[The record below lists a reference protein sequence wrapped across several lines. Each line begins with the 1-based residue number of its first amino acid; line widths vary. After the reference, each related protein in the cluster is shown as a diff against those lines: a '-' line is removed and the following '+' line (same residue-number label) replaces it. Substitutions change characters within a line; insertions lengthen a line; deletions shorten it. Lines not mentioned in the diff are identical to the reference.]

1 MFEVVNSGAMNK
13 AEVMEEDFETAGALC
28 LEYRSGLRTADAL
41 HTAIARKLGFK
52 LLTADP
58 GLHQDYR
65 HHRIANELVID
76 STPLASSKFTL

>member
-13 AEVMEEDFETAGALC
+13 AEVMEEDFETASALC

-41 HTAIARKLGFK
+41 HAAIARKLGFK

-65 HHRIANELVID
+65 HHRIASELVLFSD
-76 STPLASSKFTL
+76 PPKPNHP

>member
-28 LEYRSGLRTADAL
+28 LEYRSGLRTADTL
-41 HTAIARKLGFK
+41 HAAIARKPGFK

-65 HHRIANELVID
+65 HHRIANELVLFSD
-76 STPLASSKFTL
+76 PPKPNHP

>member
-28 LEYRSGLRTADAL
+28 LEYRSGLRTADTL
-41 HTAIARKLGFK
+41 HAAIARKPGFR

-65 HHRIANELVID
+65 HHRICNELVLFSD
-76 STPLASSKFTL
+76 PPKPNRP